1 MKEDRITLVI
11 EGLPEDSG
19 RVRFNAFVSQVQKL
33 SAALAKLDREADEG
47 KPNTYFEIAELSY
60 SSPVRVSLEPQAMAK
75 HPYLGRVVV
84 ENLRLMSEALER
96 GDDLSGYDAELL
108 EDIRGLAKPVGKAVK
123 SVALV
128 FDGKT
133 LDLTP
138 RIAANVENALA
149 VDEESDG
156 SVDGM
161 LEQINI
167 HLGANTFHIYPAIG
181 PRKISCSFPA
191 ALYDE
196 AVAAVGKRVEV
207 NGVLRYRANTQFP
220 HQIVVRSID
229 VFPPDSE
236 LPDWEDL
243 RGRAPNATNGM
254 KSEDFVRELRDAWV

>member
-1 MKEDRITLVI
+1 VKEDRITLVI

-19 RVRFNAFVSQVQKL
+19 RVRLNTFVSQVQKL
-33 SAALAKLDREADEG
+33 SAALAKLDRDADDG
-47 KPNTYFEIAELSY
+47 KPNTYFEIVELSY
-60 SSPVRVSLEPQAMAK
+60 SSPIRVSLEPQAMAK
-75 HPYLGRVVV
+75 HPYLGSVVV
-84 ENLRLMSEALER
+84 ESLRQLSTALES
-96 GDDLSGYDAELL
+96 GADLSKFDAELL
-108 EDIRGLAKPVGKAVK
+108 EDIRGLAKPVGKTVK
-123 SVALV
+123 AVALV
-128 FDGKT
+128 FEGNT

-138 RIAANVENALA
+138 RIAANVESALA
-149 VDEESDG
+149 VDEECDG

-181 PRKISCSFPA
+181 PRKISCSFPP
-191 ALYDE
+191 ALYDD

-207 NGVLRYRANTQFP
+207 NGLLRYRANTDFP
-220 HQIVVRSID
+220 HQIVARSIEI
-229 VFPPDSE
+229 FPPESE